1 MKIWG
6 IRQGMIGDS
15 IMSLP
20 VLNFLEKKYPGSYK
34 FFVIGKK
41 FSQSAPLYIN
51 HPLIDKIHI
60 LQNDESLG
68 LKDEE
73 IKNSCDLSINVNPEH
88 KFTNWYT
95 KYSCVEETFRM
106 SGFELEELKRLPI
119 EEHKP
124 RLYKWWKE
132 SSEINKNYIAI
143 FPFAGYGKISKRSP
157 SKNWWES
164 LLQKIVDNYKILH
177 FGSENEP
184 VLSNHENY
192 HKLTHLPF
200 FDMIKL
206 ALTTKISIGTDSG
219 SSWVIGAYGHNQIN
233 LLSDEP
239 VGSNGLI
246 PENYLSNSVNF
257 FGKNNCDEILHESII
272 DIINSI

>member
-60 LQNDESLG
+60 LQNDETLG
-68 LKDEE
+68 PKDEE
-73 IKNSCDLSINVNPEH
+73 IKNSCDIVININPQH
-88 KFTNWYT
+88 KFVDWYS
-95 KYSCVEETFRM
+95 KYSCVEETFQM
-106 SGFELEELKRLPI
+106 AGFGLEELKKLPL
-119 EEHKP
+119 EDQAP

-157 SKNWWES
+157 SQNWWRNF
-164 LLQKIVDNYKILH
+164 LKKIIDNYKILH
-177 FGSENEP
+177 FGSDNEP

-192 HKLTHLPF
+192 HKLTHLSF

-206 ALTTKISIGTDSG
+206 SLTTKICIGTDSG
-219 SSWVIGAYGHNQIN
+219 SSWIMGAYGHRQIN
-233 LLSDEP
+233 LLTDEP
-239 VGSNGLI
+239 IGSNGLI
-246 PENYLSNSVNF
+246 PENYLSNSINL
-257 FGKNNCDEILHESII
+257 FGKKNCDDILHE
-272 DIINSI
+272 DIINIIKIT

>member
-51 HPLIDKIHI
+51 HPLIDKIYI
-60 LQNDESLG
+60 LQNDETLG
-68 LKDEE
+68 PKDEQ
-73 IKNSCDLSINVNPEH
+73 IKNLCDLSINVNPQH
-88 KFTNWYT
+88 RFVNWYT
-95 KYSCVEETFRM
+95 KYSCVEETFQM
-106 SGFELEELKRLPI
+106 AGFEI
-119 EEHKP
+119 EEFKNLSEAEQKP

-132 SSEINKNYIAI
+132 SSEMNKNYIAI

-157 SKNWWES
+157 SKNWWKS
-164 LLQKIVDNYKILH
+164 LLEKIVDNNQILH

-184 VLSNHENY
+184 ILSEHKNY

-219 SSWVIGAYGHNQIN
+219 SSWVIGAYGHRQIN

-239 VGSNGLI
+239 AGSNGLT

-257 FGKNNCDEILHESII
+257 FSKNNCDEILHEPII
-272 DIINSI
+272 DIIKTI